1 MLEKL
6 KKEAEE
12 LDITVSNL
20 ARQKL
25 NPSSALNKILFML
38 DDIQQKLN
46 TKINK
51 LQEVKKW

>member
-12 LDITVSNL
+12 LDITVSDL

-38 DDIQQKLN
+38 EDLQQKLN